1 MKNNNT
7 LVRIATKASIFP
19 AKSLGKTSLM
29 SYLNMRVSH
38 NRVMQVRMSPESR
51 SASKF
56 EGQNCLMDKWV
67 TGTAPVMGLGQPGV
81 KRTIGT
87 KQTNRLYETYEG
99 TVEKRLP
106 SNMLQ
111 S

>member
-1 MKNNNT
+1 
-7 LVRIATKASIFP
+7 
-19 AKSLGKTSLM
+19 
-29 SYLNMRVSH
+29 
-38 NRVMQVRMSPESR
+38 
-51 SASKF
+51 
-56 EGQNCLMDKWV
+56 MDKWV